1 VRRLQEKV
9 LRSSVDVHN
18 FLLDDDVPHELSA
31 LPGPLRDL
39 ADAPEVLGLPPAAV
53 ARPVLLADA
62 DGAVVVLA
70 PATAELDRPGI
81 GALLRRPDLEPVDAD
96 RSPDLTGY
104 LLPFVPPVG
113 LACDADVLIDEQ
125 VAEQDV
131 VYTAAGEPGKLLKV
145 RACDLVKA
153 TNALVFRVTRSG

>member
-1 VRRLQEKV
+1 V

-18 FLLDDDVPHELSA
+18 FLLDGDVPHELSA

-53 ARPVLLADA
+53 ARPLVLAD
-62 DGAVVVLA
+62 DEGPVVVLA
-70 PATAELDRPGI
+70 PAQAELDRPGI
-81 GALLRRPDLEPVDAD
+81 GALLRRPSLEPIAAD
-96 RSPDLTGY
+96 QSPDLTGY

-131 VYTAAGEPGKLLKV
+131 VYTAAGEAGKLLKV
-145 RACDLVKA
+145 RGCDLVKA
-153 TNALVFRVTRSG
+153 TNALVFRVTRPG